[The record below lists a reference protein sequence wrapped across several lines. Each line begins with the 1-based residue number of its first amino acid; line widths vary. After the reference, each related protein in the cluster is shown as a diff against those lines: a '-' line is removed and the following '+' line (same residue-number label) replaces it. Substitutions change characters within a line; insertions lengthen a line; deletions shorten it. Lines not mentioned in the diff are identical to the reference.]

1 MVGEKKLLQGDAY
14 EDEAN
19 PAQGD
24 SAWFIIEVDD
34 IDSIEKIYLAYR
46 YRYTEI

>member
-1 MVGEKKLLQGDAY
+1 MIGEKKLLQGDAY
-14 EDEAN
+14 EDETN

-34 IDSIEKIYLAYR
+34 IDSVEFIYLAYR
-46 YRYTEI
+46 FRYAAE